1 MQVEL
6 LKPFFQEVDD
16 WEFEGGAV
24 SSSKPIEVPGAPI
37 PESYT
42 LTKESWYAVHT
53 RPKHERAVA
62 QKVQEQGIATFLPLI
77 TELRRWSDRKKKIEL
92 PLFSCYLFTRLLP
105 TNEQRLRVL
114 RVDGALQFVGM
125 RGRGSPIPDDQ
136 IEAVRMIVNGPFPI
150 SSFPF
155 IRTGQRVRIRNGALR
170 GIEGTL
176 QACNGEQS
184 LIVSVDAIQKSLAVR
199 VEGYD
204 LETV

>member
-1 MQVEL
+1 MN
-6 LKPFFQEVDD
+6 D

-24 SSSKPIEVPGAPI
+24 SISKPVEVPGVPI
-37 PESYT
+37 SEDLT

-53 RPKHERAVA
+53 RPKHERVIA
-62 QKVQEQGIATFLPLI
+62 QKLQEQGITTFLPLI
-77 TELRRWSDRKKKIEL
+77 TQLRRWSDRKKKVQL

-105 TNEQRLRVL
+105 TNEHRLRVL
-114 RVDGALQFVGM
+114 HVDGVFQFVGM
-125 RGRGSPIPDDQ
+125 RGQGTPIPADQ
-136 IEAVRMIVNGPFPI
+136 IEAVRMIVNGPFSI
-150 SSFPF
+150 SSLPF
-155 IRTGQRVRIRNGALR
+155 IRSGQRVRIRNGALR

-204 LETV
+204 IETV